1 MSEQT
6 TNPNNEHENLDAE
19 YQEATERALHDEA
32 VEQTKRN
39 RQDYSMYV
47 DEPY

>member
-6 TNPNNEHENLDAE
+6 AKLEKEEDLDAE
-19 YQEATERALHDEA
+19 YEEAAARALHNEGK
-32 VEQTKRN
+32 EQSERN

-47 DEPY
+47 DQF